1 MPSEERCQGTN
12 PGSSYFF
19 GRSIIIAGR
28 NLVHKRQDSSCGG
41 IKGASNIIQ
50 GSSSKRR
57 SLEDDLLKLQLL
69 NVSFLEENIWALQ
82 MYLYPCSRFLSSELY
97 ISQTYQYPYTPWK
110 NIKQQKFSFNCQKSL
125 EHLIMNAHK

>member
-19 GRSIIIAGR
+19 GRSTIIAGR

-41 IKGASNIIQ
+41 IKGAWNIVQ
-50 GSSSKRR
+50 GSSSKGP
-57 SLEDDLLKLQLL
+57 SMEDDLLKLQLL

-82 MYLYPCSRFLSSELY
+82 MYLYLCSQFLSTELY
-97 ISQTYQYPYTPWK
+97 ISQTYQYPYTPWEIL
-110 NIKQQKFSFNCQKSL
+110 NNRNF
-125 EHLIMNAHK
+125 HLIIRSH